1 MRIPVPAHYLSFRI
15 VLVFVLMGA
24 LASAVW
30 WIAQSEILDEIFRF
44 LWL

>member
-1 MRIPVPAHYLSFRI
+1 MPAHYLSFRI

-30 WIAQSEILDEIFRF
+30 WIAQPEVLDEIFRF
-44 LWL
+44 LRL